1 MMNIENLPQKL
12 VVEALGVFAL
22 CFMGIGAIILT
33 QGQDIVTIAL
43 AHGLAIG
50 LMVLAAGHISGGH
63 FNPAVTIGFL
73 VSRRI
78 QVPEAVAYIV
88 AQLVGGVLGAGA
100 LTLTYRDLD
109 RNAVDLG
116 IPKVGTTL
124 TTDPVESLSSGNVLF
139 MEIVLTFFLMF
150 VIFGTAV
157 DRRSGGRA
165 IAGLAIGLT
174 ITMGVLAGG
183 VVSGAA
189 MNPARFIGPAVI
201 QQEFGDFW
209 IWIVGPVVGAVIAAI
224 LYNDFLMGR
233 PTGGRREADEE
244 LYVEPATEEMVEAT
258 PETPRRRRSSSRR
271 RR

>member
-1 MMNIENLPQKL
+1 MNMENLPQKL

-22 CFMGIGAIILT
+22 CFMGIGSIILT
-33 QGQDIVTIAL
+33 QGQDIIVIAF

-78 QVPEAVAYIV
+78 EVTEAAAYIV
-88 AQLVGGVLGAGA
+88 AQLIGGVLGAGA
-100 LTLTYRDLD
+100 LTLTYLDLD

-116 IPKVGTTL
+116 LPKVGTSITL
-124 TTDPVESLSSGNVLF
+124 DPAESLSSGNVLF
-139 MEIVLTFFLMF
+139 MEAVLTFFLMF

-165 IAGLAIGLT
+165 IAGLAIGLS

-201 QQEFGDFW
+201 QQEFADFW
-209 IWIVGPVVGAVIAAI
+209 IWIVGPIVGAVIAAI

-233 PTGGRREADEE
+233 SRTAHRDHEVDDEAVVIE
-244 LYVEPATEEMVEAT
+244 TEETVAPA
-258 PETPRRRRSSSRR
+258 PEVRRRRSSRR